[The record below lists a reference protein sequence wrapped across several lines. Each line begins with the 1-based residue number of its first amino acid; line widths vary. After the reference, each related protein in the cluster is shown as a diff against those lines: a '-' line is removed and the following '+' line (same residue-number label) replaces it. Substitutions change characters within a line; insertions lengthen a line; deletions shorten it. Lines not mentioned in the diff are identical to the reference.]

1 MPPRAVQVDLAGKT
15 MLVTGATAGIGL
27 ATARALAA
35 AGAEVIVVG
44 RDKRRTDAAAA
55 LVTQERPGVVVTPL
69 LADFTSMGAVRRL
82 AGEVRGRWAR
92 LDVLINN
99 AGAMFGDRLLTPE
112 GFERTWALNHL
123 SCLLL
128 TVELLPLLKA
138 SAPARVVNVCS
149 MTHASGTLGSQ
160 SHRDIQRFKGMPAY
174 AQAKLAQLLCGYAL
188 ARRLAGT
195 GVTVN
200 ALHPG
205 VVATDVAKEMG
216 ALFSFMQKTLLKPFS
231 ISPERAAE
239 TLVYL
244 ATSPDVEG
252 VTGGYFVKSTQRRS
266 SAASYDEALQE
277 RVWTTSLAQLG
288 LANAQI

>member
-1 MPPRAVQVDLAGKT
+1 MTGKT
-15 MLVTGATAGIGL
+15 VLVTGATAGIGL

-35 AGAEVIVVG
+35 SGADVIVVG
-44 RDKRRTDAAAA
+44 RDRTRTEAAAVQVA
-55 LVTQERPGVVVTPL
+55 QARHGAVVTPL
-69 LADFTSMGAVRRL
+69 VADLTSMSAVRRL
-82 AGEVRGRWAR
+82 AGEVRARWPR
-92 LDVLINN
+92 LDVLVNN

-138 SAPARVVNVCS
+138 SAPSRIVHVCS
-149 MTHASGTLGSQ
+149 MTHATATLASQ
-160 SHRDIQRFKGMPAY
+160 SHSDIQRFKGMQAY

-205 VVATDVAKEMG
+205 VVATDVAREMG
-216 ALFSFMQKTLLKPFS
+216 PLFGFMQKTLLKPFS

-239 TLVYL
+239 TSVYL

-252 VTGGYFVKSTQRRS
+252 VTGGYFVKSTRRRS
-266 SAASYDEALQE
+266 SADSYDGALQE
-277 RVWTTSLAQLG
+277 RIWSTSLAKLG
-288 LANAQI
+288 LANVSI

>member
-1 MPPRAVQVDLAGKT
+1 MPTQALAGQT
-15 MLVTGATAGIGL
+15 VLVTGATAGIGL

-35 AGAEVIVVG
+35 RGADVIVVG
-44 RDKRRTDAAAA
+44 RDRTRSEVATA
-55 LVTQERPGVVVTPL
+55 LVAQARPGAVVTPL
-69 LADFTSMGAVRRL
+69 VADLTSMTAVRRL
-82 AGEVRGRWAR
+82 AGEVRARWTR
-92 LDVLINN
+92 LDVLVNN
-99 AGAMFGDRLLTPE
+99 AGAIFGDRLLTPE

-138 SAPARVVNVCS
+138 SAPSRIVHVCS
-149 MTHASGTLGSQ
+149 MVHASATLASQ
-160 SHRDIQRFKGMPAY
+160 SHRDIQRFKGMQAY

-188 ARRLAGT
+188 ARRLAGI

-205 VVATDVAKEMG
+205 VVATDVAREMG
-216 ALFSFMQKTLLKPFS
+216 PLFSFMQKTLLRPFS
-231 ISPERAAE
+231 ISAERAAE
-239 TLVYL
+239 TSVYL

-266 SAASYDEALQE
+266 SADSYDEALQE
-277 RVWTTSLAQLG
+277 RIWSSSLAKLG
-288 LANAQI
+288 LANATI